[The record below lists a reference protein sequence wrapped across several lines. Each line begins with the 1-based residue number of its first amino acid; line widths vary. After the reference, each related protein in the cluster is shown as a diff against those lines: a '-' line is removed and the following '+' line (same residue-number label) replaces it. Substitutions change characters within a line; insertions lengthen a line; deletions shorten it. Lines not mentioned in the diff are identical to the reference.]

1 MIQLANKQKEQLII
15 VINSLTYFML
25 AYFLVVTFTNLFS
38 MLLGVAN
45 GFDGTLYY
53 YGFILNPVHG
63 SWSKDLV
70 FQVFM
75 LGTSVTL
82 MTGVLFE
89 RLYKKKRKY
98 PNAIKLLFL
107 WIYIISFSWFFGNII
122 VGGFTNY
129 GIGAAFRSFSIPLLI
144 SIVFSILAFGALL
157 LIGYFSRLHVMISAN
172 IYFSHIRI
180 SEFRRFLFL
189 QMLLPAFLGNILI
202 FIFKIPHQ
210 AEFQFL
216 DSFVVLSVFILI
228 SGLFLNPSTLQS
240 INFKHHKRTKEVVV
254 LPVAIF
260 FLAFAI
266 LRIGL
271 SFGFAL

>member
-1 MIQLANKQKEQLII
+1 
-15 VINSLTYFML
+15 
-25 AYFLVVTFTNLFS
+25 
-38 MLLGVAN
+38 
-45 GFDGTLYY
+45 
-53 YGFILNPVHG
+53 
-63 SWSKDLV
+63 
-70 FQVFM
+70 
-75 LGTSVTL
+75 
-82 MTGVLFE
+82 
-89 RLYKKKRKY
+89 
-98 PNAIKLLFL
+98 
-107 WIYIISFSWFFGNII
+107 
-122 VGGFTNY
+122 
-129 GIGAAFRSFSIPLLI
+129 LI